1 VNETGR
7 KGPTRSDPHV
17 RPGITWKTWLAGVI
31 FVSAVFVAI
40 SLPLYY
46 GGCRPGW
53 YQWEWHEA
61 SGPPPHFFCG
71 RPPPEDDWGY
81 FPHNLLPLK
90 VAVGVGGA
98 LLARAV
104 VMAGRRRHG
113 VAGVEAAVALVV
125 IGLVAFVFLYP
136 SKEEKTGQVASTLR
150 CLDPGC
156 GGMTVEQAVMS
167 ERSFD
172 PRYPQAMHAWREIWD
187 GLYARHISTDAVR
200 DGLVE
205 EYGERILLD
214 APSPESG

>member
-1 VNETGR
+1 MIAMS
-7 KGPTRSDPHV
+7 RSVKP
-17 RPGITWKTWLAGVI
+17 RITWTTWLALVI
-31 FVSAVFVAI
+31 LGSALIVAFM
-40 SLPLYY
+40 LPLYY

-53 YQWEWHEA
+53 FQWEWHEA
-61 SGPPPHFFCG
+61 SGPPPYFFCG

-90 VAVGVGGA
+90 IAVGMGGA

-104 VMAGRRRHG
+104 VMAGRRRRG
-113 VAGVEAAVALVV
+113 VAGVEATVALIV
-125 IGLVAFVFLYP
+125 IGLTAFVFLYP

-156 GGMTVEQAVMS
+156 EGMTVEQAVMS
-167 ERSFD
+167 ERSFH

-187 GLYARHISTDAVR
+187 GLYSRHISTSAVR

-205 EYGERILLD
+205 EYGVQILLD
-214 APSPESG
+214 ASSPEGG